1 MIESIK
7 GWWRNHGAGERAL
20 MGVLG
25 VAILIVFLWLGVWR
39 PVNEALDT
47 GWARQSAALDRFA
60 VVQARIEALKQ
71 APAQAVGQG
80 PRTPIE
86 QLVSQS
92 AAEAGF
98 TLDRV
103 GNQGAGRM
111 SISIGAARTGPLLAW
126 IGELEAAGVGVQSI
140 NIVPGATDGTVAV
153 QAVLQERRP

>member
-1 MIESIK
+1 MIDSIK
-7 GWWRNHGAGERAL
+7 GWWRNHSAGERAL

-25 VAILIVFLWLGVWR
+25 AMVLIVFLWLGVWR
-39 PVNEALDT
+39 PVNEGLET

-60 VVQARIEALKQ
+60 VVQARVEALKH
-71 APAQAVGQG
+71 APAQAGQG
-80 PRTPIE
+80 SRTPIE

-92 AAEAGF
+92 GAEAGF

-126 IGELEAAGVGVQSI
+126 IGQLEAAGVGVQSI

>member
-7 GWWRNHGAGERAL
+7 GWWRNHNAGERAL

-25 VAILIVFLWLGVWR
+25 AAVLLVFLWLGVWR
-39 PVNEALDT
+39 PVSAGLEA
-47 GWARQSAALDRFA
+47 GWARQGAALDRLA
-60 VVQARIEALKQ
+60 AVQARVDALKQ
-71 APAQAVGQG
+71 APAQDNAQG

-98 TLDRV
+98 SLDRV

-111 SISIGAARTGPLLAW
+111 SISIGAARMGPLLGW
-126 IGELEAAGVGVQSI
+126 IGQIEGAGVGVQSI